1 MAALRVRLLPGSRKR
16 SSRCDR
22 HRMRNCTPLL
32 PPSILRLSR
41 SKSLT
46 RREFPGV
53 CREIKNFL
61 FFNTWNPDLPDSF
74 LQPGALAQ
82 ELVHTFHGIAI
93 PDPHRVRRNPGDSCS
108 RNAGLDEHRIIARNP
123 GTGGR
128 PPTHWPKKYERGG
141 HPPSSSKAGGGYPPI
156 RIAGNVPPISFLGS
170 VKERESRRHVHTKW
184 CENNCKSRLA
194 THFCGGG

>member
-46 RREFPGV
+46 RREFPGG
-53 CREIKNFL
+53 CREIKNSL
-61 FFNTWNPDLPDSF
+61 FFDTWNPDLPDSF
-74 LQPGALAQ
+74 LQLGALAQ
-82 ELVHTFHGIAI
+82 ELIHTFRGIAI
-93 PDPHRVRRNPGDSCS
+93 PDPHRVRRNRGDSCS
-108 RNAGLDEHRIIARNP
+108 RNAGLDDLRIIARNP

-128 PPTHWPKKYERGG
+128 PPTPRPKKMSGG
-141 HPPSSSKAGGGYPPI
+141 VTPPSLPKRVGGTPLSDKEPGGLTGTYHPTKRD
-156 RIAGNVPPISFLGS
+156 RIF
-170 VKERESRRHVHTKW
+170 REVGWGVRGVGEAEGT
-184 CENNCKSRLA
+184 
-194 THFCGGG
+194 GGQGR